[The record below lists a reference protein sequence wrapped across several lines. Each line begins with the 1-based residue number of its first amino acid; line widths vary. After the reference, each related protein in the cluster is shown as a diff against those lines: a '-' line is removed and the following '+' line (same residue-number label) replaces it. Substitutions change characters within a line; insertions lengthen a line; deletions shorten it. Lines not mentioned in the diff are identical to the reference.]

1 VLDELGL
8 EYKRENNEYKLRI
21 TRKRRSPE
29 LGGMAQQNR
38 RKSSYTNATPFKSL
52 LRRPSATP
60 TPSPPPAT
68 AVPSVIYGDPLV
80 DSGDEVRFS
89 VEICRIKNLPGLYIV
104 DMRRLRGNV
113 WAYKFL
119 YRSLMKKLELG
130 GREKYL
136 NNK

>member
-1 VLDELGL
+1 LRTHHGAVDQDALTSQAPLEIMEQVKQVLDELGL

-21 TRKRRSPE
+21 TRKRRAPE
-29 LGGMAQQNR
+29 LGNTPQQNR
-38 RKSSYTNATPFKSL
+38 RN
-52 LRRPSATP
+52 
-60 TPSPPPAT
+60 
-68 AVPSVIYGDPLV
+68 VIYGDPLV

-136 NNK
+136 NNNK